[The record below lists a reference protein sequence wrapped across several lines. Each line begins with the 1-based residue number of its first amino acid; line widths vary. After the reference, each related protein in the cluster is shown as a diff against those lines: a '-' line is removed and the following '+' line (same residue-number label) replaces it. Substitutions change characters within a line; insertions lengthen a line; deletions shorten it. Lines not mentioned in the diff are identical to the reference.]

1 MRNGATTLPTTPAP
15 AGQPADRPAGPP
27 PGPRSAGLPPT
38 APLLRRAP
46 RVRRAVDLEASC
58 VVNLTVTP
66 TGGPTPGAPVAEV
79 LVAVLDERELSIQDR
94 IRLRAQEAAA
104 GA

>member
-1 MRNGATTLPTTPAP
+1 MRDGATTLQTTP
-15 AGQPADRPAGPP
+15 GTADLPAGPP

-46 RVRRAVDLEASC
+46 RVRRVVDLEARS
-58 VVNLTVTP
+58 VVDLTV
-66 TGGPTPGAPVAEV
+66 GPTPGAP
-79 LVAVLDERELSIQDR
+79 LAVVPDESGLSIQDR
-94 IRLRAQEAAA
+94 VRLRAQEAAA